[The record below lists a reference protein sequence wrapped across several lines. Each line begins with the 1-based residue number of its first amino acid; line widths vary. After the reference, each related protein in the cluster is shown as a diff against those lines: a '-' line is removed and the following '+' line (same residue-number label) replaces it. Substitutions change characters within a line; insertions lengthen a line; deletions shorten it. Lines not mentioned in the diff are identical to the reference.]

1 MNETYRAGNAAERQ
15 RLLWLTAQL
24 TDADLNRK
32 LDDGWTIAAHLA
44 HLAFWDQYALSL
56 INGWERSGFMK
67 VTLATVDALNEAAH
81 LLSNAIPPQ
90 AAIQLA
96 QAAAEAMDRKLET
109 ITPELAN
116 AIEAGGHI
124 RILRRA
130 LHRREHLD
138 EIEKVLGA

>member
-1 MNETYRAGNAAERQ
+1 MNEIYASENAAERE
-15 RLLWLTAQL
+15 RLVRLTSQL
-24 TDADLNRK
+24 TKADLARE
-32 LDDGWTIAAHLA
+32 LDDGWTIAAQLA

-56 INGWERSGFMK
+56 VEGWERNGFVK
-67 VTLATVDALNEAAH
+67 VTLVSVDALNEAAH
-81 LLSNAIPPQ
+81 LLSDAIPPP

-109 ITPELAN
+109 ITPELAA

-124 RILRRA
+124 RVLRRA